1 MKQRTYAQN
10 EIWIMCESRL
20 QNPAAPR
27 KAGRPR
33 GRGSLATL
41 WTLARVPARRR
52 ITCRAARRFVQ
63 PRGAAA
69 PAERLMEGTK
79 ISPSRPHALAR
90 RGQPPRL
97 AHRSLPRLR
106 NHTHTLQ
113 ASANSQRAPARS
125 EQTGRPS
132 VSPSLT
138 HTSQTHR
145 GVPNS
150 GDWRELGAGLSG
162 GLPVNVGTALE
173 APKRQESPSAR

>member
-1 MKQRTYAQN
+1 VNHGYKTR
-10 EIWIMCESRL
+10 
-20 QNPAAPR
+20 PR
-27 KAGRPR
+27 RERAAGREV
-33 GRGSLATL
+33 RGSLATL

-69 PAERLMEGTK
+69 PAERFMEGTK

-132 VSPSLT
+132 VSHSLT
-138 HTSQTHR
+138 HTVTHTQGRTKQRRLAGTR
-145 GVPNS
+145 GRPV
-150 GDWRELGAGLSG
+150 WWVTRERGHCAG
-162 GLPVNVGTALE
+162 GT
-173 APKRQESPSAR
+173 QI

>member
-41 WTLARVPARRR
+41 WTLAKVPARRR

-162 GLPVNVGTALE
+162 G
-173 APKRQESPSAR
+173 